1 MKIQIIEDLL
11 QIFYPKLCLICE
23 YPLFENEVFAC
34 TTCRHDLPVLFFK
47 DATKN
52 ELWRKFYGRI
62 PVEEINTLLSFSK
75 EGKTKKLIHELKYN
89 GNENIGIFLRN
100 WIGEL
105 LIENKQFAEVDFIV
119 PVPLHPKK
127 LKKRGYNQLTK
138 FGERVSFYLNK
149 PLKQNIL
156 LKINATKTQT
166 FKQGFERFENNELK
180 FSLQD
185 TTIFAN
191 KHILLIDDVLT
202 TGATLEACSK
212 ELLKTPNIKISIL
225 TMSFTR

>member
-1 MKIQIIEDLL
+1 VKIQIIEDLL

-23 YPLFENEVFAC
+23 YQLFENEVFAC
-34 TTCRHDLPVLFFK
+34 TICRHDLPVLFFK
-47 DATKN
+47 DATNN
-52 ELWRKFYGRI
+52 EISRKFYGRI
-62 PVEEINTLLSFSK
+62 PLEETNTLLSFSK

-89 GNENIGIFLRN
+89 GNENIGTFLGN

-105 LIENKQFAEVDFIV
+105 LIENKQFTEVDFIV

-156 LKINATKTQT
+156 LKIDATKTQT
-166 FKQGFERFENNELK
+166 FKQSFERFDNNELK
-180 FSLQD
+180 FALQD
-185 TTIFAN
+185 ASILAN

-212 ELLKTPNIKISIL
+212 ELLKSPNIKISIL

>member
-1 MKIQIIEDLL
+1 
-11 QIFYPKLCLICE
+11 
-23 YPLFENEVFAC
+23 
-34 TTCRHDLPVLFFK
+34 
-47 DATKN
+47 
-52 ELWRKFYGRI
+52 
-62 PVEEINTLLSFSK
+62 LSFSK

-89 GNENIGIFLRN
+89 GNENIGTFLGN

-105 LIENKQFAEVDFIV
+105 LIENKQFTEVDFIV

-156 LKINATKTQT
+156 LKIDATKTQT
-166 FKQGFERFENNELK
+166 FKQSFERFDNNELK
-180 FSLQD
+180 FALQD
-185 TTIFAN
+185 ASILAN

-212 ELLKTPNIKISIL
+212 ELLKSPNIKISIL

>member
-1 MKIQIIEDLL
+1 VKIQIIEDLIQL
-11 QIFYPKLCLICE
+11 FYPKLCLICE
-23 YPLFENEVFAC
+23 YPLFENENFAC
-34 TTCRHDLPVLFFK
+34 LICRHDLPVLFFK
-47 DATKN
+47 DPSEN
-52 ELWRKFYGRI
+52 EILKKFRGRI
-62 PVEEINTLLSFSK
+62 PLEEANTLLSFNK

-89 GNENIGIFLRN
+89 GNENIGTFFGN

-105 LIENKQFAEVDFIV
+105 LLENKQFTEVDFIV

-156 LKINATKTQT
+156 LKIDATKTQT
-166 FKQGFERFENNELK
+166 FKQRFERFENNELK
-180 FSLQD
+180 FSILD
-185 TTIFAN
+185 TNIFSN

-202 TGATLEACSK
+202 TGATIEACSK
-212 ELLKTPNIKISIL
+212 ELLKPPNIKISIL
-225 TMSFTR
+225 TMSFTQ

>member
-1 MKIQIIEDLL
+1 
-11 QIFYPKLCLICE
+11 
-23 YPLFENEVFAC
+23 
-34 TTCRHDLPVLFFK
+34 VLFFK

-89 GNENIGIFLRN
+89 GNENIGIFLGN

-119 PVPLHPKK
+119 PVPLHSKK
-127 LKKRGYNQLTK
+127 LKKRGYNQLIK

-156 LKINATKTQT
+156 LKINATETQT

>member
-1 MKIQIIEDLL
+1 M
-11 QIFYPKLCLICE
+11 
-23 YPLFENEVFAC
+23 
-34 TTCRHDLPVLFFK
+34 
-47 DATKN
+47 
-52 ELWRKFYGRI
+52 
-62 PVEEINTLLSFSK
+62 
-75 EGKTKKLIHELKYN
+75 
-89 GNENIGIFLRN
+89 
-100 WIGEL
+100 
-105 LIENKQFAEVDFIV
+105 
-119 PVPLHPKK
+119 
-127 LKKRGYNQLTK
+127 
-138 FGERVSFYLNK
+138 SFYLNK

-156 LKINATKTQT
+156 LKINATETQT

-191 KHILLIDDVLT
+191 KHILLKDDVLT